1 VDNKTKKPLLN
12 IEPWKRTLLILFFVQ
27 LFTAVGFSIIFPF
40 LPLFVEDLGSA
51 YDLDI
56 ELLAGLVFSGQAF
69 SMMIAAPIWGNLA
82 DRFGRKLMV
91 QRAQFGGAILLTS
104 MAFVQNAE
112 QLVLLRTI
120 QGLIT
125 GTVSANNA
133 LIASVT
139 PRKHTGYA
147 MGMLQVGLGSGLAF
161 GPMIGGY
168 LADNFGYSYAFYVTG
183 ALLLASAFMVTFWVH
198 EEPPTRTKLE
208 QVKINLFA
216 EIKNLFKQAGVTP
229 TLLLRFLSQ
238 LGRMLIIP
246 FLPIFIAGIIT
257 DPNNENSFI
266 GLVIGISSGATT
278 LSAIYLGKL
287 GDRIGHRKVLF
298 VSLLAAG
305 ILYIPQSFITAGWQ
319 ILVMQ
324 ALVGVAMG
332 GILPMISALL
342 ARYTEPGA
350 EGFVYGMDTSINSA
364 GRAIAPLIGGLIIF
378 FSDINWIFTVVG
390 ILLLFSAVLSKTI
403 LPDKKLDPITT

>member
-1 VDNKTKKPLLN
+1 MK
-12 IEPWKRTLLILFFVQ
+12 IELWKRTLLILFVVQ

-40 LPLFVEDLGSA
+40 LPLFVEDLGSI

-69 SMMIAAPIWGNLA
+69 TMMIASPIWGNLA
-82 DRFGRKLMV
+82 DRFGRKIMI
-91 QRAQFGGAILLTS
+91 QRAQFGGAILLTM

-120 QGLIT
+120 QGFIT

-139 PRKHTGYA
+139 PRKHAGYA

-161 GPMIGGY
+161 GPMIGGF
-168 LADNFGYSYAFYVTG
+168 LADSFGYSSAFFVTG
-183 ALLLASAFMVTFWVH
+183 ALLLISAFMVTFWIH
-198 EEPPTRTKLE
+198 EEPMDRSKRQKKTVSLISQIKIIFKLS
-208 QVKINLFA
+208 
-216 EIKNLFKQAGVTP
+216 GVSP

-238 LGRMLIIP
+238 LSRMLIIP

-257 DPNNENSFI
+257 NSSNENSFI
-266 GLVIGISSGATT
+266 GLVIGVSSGATT

-287 GDRIGHRKVLF
+287 GDRIGYRKVLF
-298 VSLLAAG
+298 VSLIAAG
-305 ILYIPQSFITAGWQ
+305 ILYFPTSYVTAGWQ
-319 ILVMQ
+319 ILVLQ
-324 ALVGVAMG
+324 ALIGVAMG

-342 ARYTEPGA
+342 AKYTDPGE
-350 EGFVYGMDTSINSA
+350 EGFVYGIDTSINAA
-364 GRAIAPLIGGLIIF
+364 GRAVAPMIGGLIITI
-378 FSDINWIFTVVG
+378 SNINSIFTVIG
-390 ILLLFSAVLSKTI
+390 ILLLFSAFLSKTI
-403 LPDKKLDPITT
+403 LPDKKLEVIPD

>member
-1 VDNKTKKPLLN
+1 MEDKVKKPLLN

-40 LPLFVEDLGSA
+40 LPLFVEDLGSF

-82 DRFGRKLMV
+82 DRFGRKIMV

-112 QLVLLRTI
+112 QLVILRTI

-139 PRKHTGYA
+139 PRKHAGYA

-161 GPMIGGY
+161 GPMIGGF
-168 LADNFGYSYAFYVTG
+168 LADNFGYSSAFYVTG
-183 ALLLASAFMVTFWVH
+183 VLLLISGFMVTFWIH
-198 EEPPTRTKLE
+198 EEPKDRLKIE
-208 QVKINLFA
+208 QVKVKLLT
-216 EIKNLFKQAGVTP
+216 EIKSVFKQVGVSS

-246 FLPIFIAGIIT
+246 FLPIFISGIIT
-257 DPNNENSFI
+257 DTSNENSFI

-287 GDRIGHRKVLF
+287 GDRIGHRKILF
-298 VSLLAAG
+298 VSLLVAG
-305 ILYIPQSFITAGWQ
+305 LLYFPQSFVTEGWQ
-319 ILVMQ
+319 ILVLQ
-324 ALVGVAMG
+324 ALIGVAMG

-342 ARYTEPGA
+342 ARYSDPGA
-350 EGFVYGMDTSINSA
+350 EGFVYGIDTSINSA
-364 GRAIAPLIGGLIIF
+364 GRAIAPLIGGLII
-378 FSDINWIFTVVG
+378 SISNINWIFTVIG

-403 LPDKKLDPITT
+403 LPDMKPEKQII

>member
-168 LADNFGYSYAFYVTG
+168 LADNFGYSSAFYVTG

>member
-1 VDNKTKKPLLN
+1 MDNKTKNPLLN

-40 LPLFVEDLGSA
+40 LPLFVEDLGSV
-51 YDLDI
+51 YGLDI

-82 DRFGRKLMV
+82 DRFGKKIMV

-161 GPMIGGY
+161 GPLIGGY
-168 LADNFGYSYAFYVTG
+168 LADTFGYSSAFYVTG
-183 ALLLASAFMVTFWVH
+183 ALLLISAFMVTFWVH
-198 EEPPTRTKLE
+198 EEPPIRTKVE
-208 QVKINLFA
+208 QVKTNLFA
-216 EIKNLFKQAGVTP
+216 EIRNIFKQAGVTP

-257 DPNNENSFI
+257 DSTNENSFI
-266 GLVIGISSGATT
+266 GLIIGIASGATT

-305 ILYIPQSFITAGWQ
+305 FLYIPQSFITAGWQ

-342 ARYTEPGA
+342 ARYTDPGA

-378 FSDINWIFTVVG
+378 YSNINWIFTAVG

-403 LPDKKLDPITT
+403 LPNKKPEAITT